1 MGVKP
6 QRQRRCHHFGDL
18 FLDGG
23 RLRATT
29 IRMGRLSYDML
40 CVLVGAAPN
49 RVTQD
54 EFARGVW
61 AGRLVTPDTMTQR
74 VGD

>member
-40 CVLVGAAPN
+40 SVLVGAAPN
-49 RVTQD
+49 RVT
-54 EFARGVW
+54 
-61 AGRLVTPDTMTQR
+61 
-74 VGD
+74 

>member
-1 MGVKP
+1 MLVEL
-6 QRQRRCHHFGDL
+6 RRRPRCYRCGDRL
-18 FLDGG
+18 LDVG
-23 RLRATT
+23 RRRATT

-40 CVLVGAAPN
+40 YVLVGAAPN
-49 RVTQD
+49 VFTQD

-61 AGRLVTPDTMTQR
+61 AGRLATPDTMTQR